1 MQSQVLASLSAKNN
15 VLAHAAATEAGAAMM
30 NNKQNQHDCK
40 CNLMKDF
47 VEEIGRRSFG
57 RAEGKEQI
65 EKYKKTRGRMV
76 RRPMTTIEALNLI
89 LRYHSSRVLSATATC
104 SQ

>member
-1 MQSQVLASLSAKNN
+1 
-15 VLAHAAATEAGAAMM
+15 MM

-40 CNLMKDF
+40 RNLMKDF

-65 EKYKKTRGRMV
+65 EKYKKQG
-76 RRPMTTIEALNLI
+76 EGW
-89 LRYHSSRVLSATATC
+89 
-104 SQ
+104 